1 MSGLADMEELLGSI
15 SNKDIVDYMR
25 EARACYGG
33 GAYRGCIVMS
43 YIAMFDDIRL
53 KLGEL
58 AKVNGQAKTLWQ
70 EVEKRS
76 NDQDVFESYMAD
88 QLLKTGLITTADHKQ
103 LGIVRD
109 IRNSAAHPSGVHASP
124 EEARYVYRTV
134 IDVFLSR
141 PLLKTTHAVDAVL
154 ERLGKANL
162 FPTATTEDLAA
173 IAQAETASVNDAA
186 LPHLVVKLVEANA
199 DPDADTKRNAG
210 RMLAGLAAL
219 KRPELR
225 KLIRVKLIE
234 GKSHDADYGPWIVKA
249 IAADGALIKDLQA
262 DVVLRVSNLLL
273 TAARVAKLPA
283 ATALGHPV
291 QQFAAVLE
299 ALGESAVRKE
309 YAPLVQEMVARFPYN
324 PGFLDALSEAPDT
337 RAEVVGKWKVAA
349 RSGTF
354 DTANA
359 FADALPVL
367 DDYAEKFL
375 TEEDALEIV
384 AGVVAA
390 AENNARRSKAV
401 RAGKFSDAPEIAGK
415 AVSYAKTKPKGA
427 LKLLQKRVSLVETAK
442 SFVED
447 ELTAC

>member
-25 EARACYGG
+25 EALACYGG
-33 GAYRGCIVMS
+33 GAYRGCIVLS

-103 LGIVRD
+103 LGLVRD
-109 IRNSAAHPSGVHASP
+109 MRNRAAHPSGVHASP

-162 FPTATTEDLAA
+162 FPTVTIDDVAA
-173 IAQAETASVNDAA
+173 IAQAETASVNEAA
-186 LPHLVVKLVEANA
+186 LPHLVVKLVEAQA
-199 DPDADTKRNAG
+199 DPDTDTKRNAG
-210 RMLAGLAAL
+210 RMLGGLAAL
-219 KRPELR
+219 KRADLR
-225 KLIRVKLIE
+225 KLIRAKLIE
-234 GKSHDADYGPWIVKA
+234 GKAHDADYGPWIVKA
-249 IAADGALIKDLQA
+249 VAGDGALVKDLKP
-262 DVVLRVSNLLL
+262 DVVLRIAALLL
-273 TAARVAKLPA
+273 TAAKVAKLPA
-283 ATALGHPV
+283 VTALGHPV
-291 QQFAAVLE
+291 RQFAAVLD
-299 ALGESAVRKE
+299 ALGESAVRKD
-309 YAPLVQEMVARFPYN
+309 YAEWVTEMISRFPYN
-324 PGFLDALSEAPDT
+324 PGLLDALAEAPAT
-337 RAEVVGKWKVAA
+337 RADLIAKWKMAA

-367 DDYAEKFL
+367 DDYAETFL
-375 TEEDALEIV
+375 TDEEALEIV

-390 AENNARRSKAV
+390 ADNNARRSKAV
-401 RAGKFSDAPEIAGK
+401 RAQKFSDAPIIAGK
-415 AVSYAKTKPKGA
+415 AASYAKTKPKSA
-427 LKLLQKRVSLVETAK
+427 LKLLQKRVSLVESAK
-442 SFVED
+442 GFVRD
-447 ELTAC
+447 ELEA